1 MSFDFLNNDSET
13 QISFMAELWQI
24 SPISWF
30 GKKKQGEIM
39 TYNHEKDWINTS
51 DYIFIRCTIQ
61 NPKRPLKNPKET
73 LKLP

>member
-24 SPISWF
+24 SPIRWF

-39 TYNHEKDWINTS
+39 TYNHEKD
-51 DYIFIRCTIQ
+51 
-61 NPKRPLKNPKET
+61 
-73 LKLP
+73 